1 MALRSSSTNN
11 ERGVDLDLVTSG
23 HKRITV
29 MIVDD
34 EPETVRMIKTIL
46 MGSGMD
52 VIGAESG
59 LDAIDKC
66 PHTQPDV
73 ILLDLMMPDMDG
85 YETYQHLRT
94 ITSAP
99 IMIVSARSLKD
110 DVVEGLQFG
119 ADDYITK
126 PFYPPE
132 LVARVNT
139 AVRRA
144 LIYNPQCQFF
154 PSRQ

>member
-1 MALRSSSTNN
+1 MALRGSSSNN
-11 ERGVDLDLVTSG
+11 DRGVDLDLVTTG

-85 YETYQHLRT
+85 YETIKIIRERGYAL
-94 ITSAP
+94 P
-99 IMIVSARSLKD
+99 
-110 DVVEGLQFG
+110 VVALTAHAMQ
-119 ADDYITK
+119 ADKQRCLDAGMDAY
-126 PFYPPE
+126 
-132 LVARVNT
+132 L
-139 AVRRA
+139 
-144 LIYNPQCQFF
+144 
-154 PSRQ
+154 S